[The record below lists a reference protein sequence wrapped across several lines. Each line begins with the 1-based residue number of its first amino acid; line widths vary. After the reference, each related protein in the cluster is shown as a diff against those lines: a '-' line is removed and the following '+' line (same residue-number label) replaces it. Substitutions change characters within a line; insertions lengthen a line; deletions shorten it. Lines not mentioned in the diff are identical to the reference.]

1 LQLPGNGTYT
11 TVTTPDKAAEVE
23 MARRYEGSP
32 GRRRRGSRN
41 QPANGS
47 TARGGPA
54 GPWQWSWRR
63 QHRRRRAVGCLLWL
77 ATLLL
82 VLLVLSL
89 LFGGFRR
96 GTGAGGGP
104 AHVVASGV
112 SYPDAR
118 IGL

>member
-1 LQLPGNGTYT
+1 LQLAGNGTYT
-11 TVTTPDKAAEVE
+11 TGTTPDKAAEVE
-23 MARRYEGSP
+23 MA
-32 GRRRRGSRN
+32 GRN
-41 QPANGS
+41 E
-47 TARGGPA
+47 GPA

-63 QHRRRRAVGCLLWL
+63 QHRRRRVVGCLLWL

-96 GTGAGGGP
+96 GTGAGDGP

-118 IGL
+118 IGLWTTHHA